1 MSSTFKFGS
10 FRSGLRP
17 SDQEVKN
24 EGRIDA
30 GEALVAGGIRAAVA
44 NKQAENHIA
53 SRAIVSRKRKAR
65 NGYARP
71 E

>member
-1 MSSTFKFGS
+1 MSSAFKFGS

-24 EGRIDA
+24 DGRIDV
-30 GEALVAGGIRAAVA
+30 GEAFVAGGRRAAVA

-53 SRAIVSRKRKAR
+53 GRAIVSRKRKAR
-65 NGYARP
+65 NGYVRS

>member
-1 MSSTFKFGS
+1 VSSAFKFGS
-10 FRSGLRP
+10 LRSGLRP
-17 SDQEVKN
+17 SDQEAKN
-24 EGRIDA
+24 DGRIDA
-30 GEALVAGGIRAAVA
+30 GDALVAGGRRTAVA

-65 NGYARP
+65 NGYTRP